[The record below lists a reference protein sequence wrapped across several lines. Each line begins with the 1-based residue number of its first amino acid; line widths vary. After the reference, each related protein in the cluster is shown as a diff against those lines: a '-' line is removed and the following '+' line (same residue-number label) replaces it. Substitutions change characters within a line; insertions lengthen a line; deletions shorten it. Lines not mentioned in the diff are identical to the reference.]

1 MESEVATFCKQAR
14 TPMKGKGHQASHKT
28 FDQQFYPDYKMCRDK
43 DGVVIEEMANQLL
56 DQLETHAMR
65 DSPPVMVCVCLAQGV
80 ARLGGV
86 ALLE

>member
-1 MESEVATFCKQAR
+1 
-14 TPMKGKGHQASHKT
+14 
-28 FDQQFYPDYKMCRDK
+28 MCRDK